1 MSRSDSPGNKPD
13 HNSSALDDL
22 LDQSNRAI
30 EQTRAE
36 VARSKALSRSEAD
49 LARAINQISKE
60 KAGSSHPREE

>member
-13 HNSSALDDL
+13 QNPSALDDL

-30 EQTRAE
+30 EKSRAE

-60 KAGSSHPREE
+60 EAGPSHTREE

>member
-1 MSRSDSPGNKPD
+1 MSRSDSPGNKPNQNQSTL
-13 HNSSALDDL
+13 HDL

-30 EQTRAE
+30 EQSRAE

-60 KAGSSHPREE
+60 EAGSSYTREE

>member
-13 HNSSALDDL
+13 QNPSALDDL

-30 EQTRAE
+30 EQSRAE
-36 VARSKALSRSEAD
+36 VARSKALRRSEAD

-60 KAGSSHPREE
+60 EARSSHTREE